1 MSIRIP
7 IFVVV
12 AALVAFMPLR
22 ALAEVNLKRLF
33 WPEHEQQ
40 NINGLELIASFEDA
54 DYASYLFNKLEDK
67 TLLLVEPGKEF
78 YFDGKELLLS
88 EIKEQKLVFISRNGN
103 EYILNLDG
111 QDKPS
116 DVLNQNT
123 EAVAKLQ
130 SQTKRQLTAT
140 VFLMFYTAQNSRS
153 KQKNPL

>member
-1 MSIRIP
+1 
-7 IFVVV
+7 
-12 AALVAFMPLR
+12 
-22 ALAEVNLKRLF
+22 
-33 WPEHEQQ
+33 
-40 NINGLELIASFEDA
+40 
-54 DYASYLFNKLEDK
+54 
-67 TLLLVEPGKEF
+67 
-78 YFDGKELLLS
+78 
-88 EIKEQKLVFISRNGN
+88 LVFISRNGN